1 MVFIIEKGRIGRI
14 NTVGGKKKYILVH
27 LIYLHWTGVT
37 RLQTGVIY
45 RHCTFFIKNETAGV
59 KLTLTELI
67 TF

>member
-14 NTVGGKKKYILVH
+14 NKVGGGRYILVH
-27 LIYLHWTGVT
+27 LIYLHWTGVI